1 MERKIKRTRRKT
13 MRIHT
18 QKNKDKDIQK
28 VIGIKRVMIKLKTSR
43 LMEKNLQHDNNK
55 GILILR

>member
-1 MERKIKRTRRKT
+1 

-18 QKNKDKDIQK
+18 HKKNKDKDIQK
-28 VIGIKRVMIKLKTSR
+28 VIGIKKVMIKLKTSR

>member
-1 MERKIKRTRRKT
+1 MERKIKRTRKT

-18 QKNKDKDIQK
+18 HKKNKDKNIQK
-28 VIGIKRVMIKLKTSR
+28 VIGIKKVMIKLKTSR